1 MGINI
6 NMKLEKAITERI
18 YALCEERG
26 ITPNKLASNAGMPA
40 GSLKSI
46 FYGKSKNP
54 GTRTLLDLC
63 QALDISLYD
72 FFNDDLFKDKD
83 LEGTY

>member
-1 MGINI
+1 
-6 NMKLEKAITERI
+6 MKLEEAITKRI
-18 YALCEERG
+18 YALCDERG
-26 ITPNKLASNAGMPA
+26 ITPNKLANMAGMPA

-54 GTRTLLDLC
+54 GTRTILDIC
-63 QALDISLYD
+63 QALEISLFD
-72 FFNDDLFKDKD
+72 FFNDNLFKDKD

>member
-1 MGINI
+1 
-6 NMKLEKAITERI
+6 MKLEEAITKRI
-18 YALCEERG
+18 YALCDDRD
-26 ITPNKLASNAGMPA
+26 ITPNKLATLSGMPA

-46 FYGKSKNP
+46 FYGKSKNT
-54 GTRTLLDLC
+54 GARTILDIC
-63 QALDISLYD
+63 QALYISLYD